1 MAKKKSQSQFAKVVE
16 QLKADGMP
24 VISGQRVVVRVDAV
38 EVKELL
44 GSENPLNWREHS
56 KRQKEYVQDTIENL
70 GWAQALTYNATT
82 GHLINGH
89 GRLEIAIE
97 KKYKTIPVDIGAWSE
112 DEERQL
118 LIAIDSTSQMATI
131 NANALD
137 SLVQS
142 TLSAVKDRKKNK
154 KDAKSLQSA
163 KQQLSMLTDIRQY
176 ANEVMERK
184 KAKTAI
190 AKSKKKVE
198 DFDVDGS
205 EYVEETVAASNEKR
219 KAENDYTAMTTTVLK
234 DSVVFSS
241 SNEWGIPD
249 LDEKLLYKD
258 LKILPNDTFARITN
272 EELTSLMYYCESGRP
287 FDQDHSIKP
296 AGGFLG
302 FFTEDYIFEKYFLKP
317 SANAIKLVD
326 EQWFAIIEPDY
337 STYWDRPFA
346 ESLWAVYRSRW
357 CCRYWQGLGLPII
370 PMLRRT
376 TKERREMSMG
386 TLPKKCPIMAMQVR
400 MGGSKVQSEKKYWA
414 YIGECVEY
422 AIANNGLKHLLIY
435 GSPSLEKLFVGYSHG
450 VKYTFIE
457 TFINKRCEVFKDKRH
472 KIKVKKE
479 LDKLRN
485 GKNEKQTDEDT
496 EGVS

>member
-1 MAKKKSQSQFAKVVE
+1 MAKKKSQSQSQFAKVVA

-24 VISGQRVVVRVDAV
+24 VINGQRVVVRVDAV
-38 EVKELL
+38 EVKELI

-70 GWAQALTYNATT
+70 GWAQALTYNAVT

-97 KKYKTIPVDIGAWSE
+97 KKYKTLPVDIGAWSE

-142 TLSAVKDRKKNK
+142 TLNSVKEKKKNK

-163 KQQLSMLTDIRQY
+163 KQQLSMLTDIRQF
-176 ANEVMERK
+176 ANEVIERK

-198 DFDVDGS
+198 DFDVDGD
-205 EYVEETVAASNEKR
+205 EYVE
-219 KAENDYTAMTTTVLK
+219 KALEEAKEVGGNNVSITTTIVK
-234 DSVVFSS
+234 DNVIFPS
-241 SNEWGIPD
+241 SNQWGIPD
-249 LDEKLLYKD
+249 LDESMLYKD
-258 LKILPNDTFARITN
+258 TKLLPDDTFARIPG
-272 EELTSLMYYCESGRP
+272 EELTSTMYYCESGRP
-287 FDQDHSIKP
+287 FDQDHSVKP
-296 AGGFLG
+296 IGGFLG
-302 FFTEDYIFEKYFLKP
+302 FYTEDYIFEKYFLKP
-317 SANAIKLVD
+317 SANAIKLAD

-346 ESLWAVYRSRW
+346 ETIWAVYRSRW
-357 CCRYWQGLGLPII
+357 CCRYWQEIGLQII
-370 PMLRRT
+370 PILRRT
-376 TKERREMSMG
+376 TKERRALIMD
-386 TLPKKCPIMAMQVR
+386 TLPKKCPIMALQIR
-400 MGGSKVQSEKKYWA
+400 MGGSKVQNDKKYWS
-414 YIGECVEY
+414 YIGECIEY
-422 AIANNGLKHLLIY
+422 AINNNGLKHLLIY
-435 GSPSLEKLFVGYSHG
+435 GSPSLEKLFVGYSQG